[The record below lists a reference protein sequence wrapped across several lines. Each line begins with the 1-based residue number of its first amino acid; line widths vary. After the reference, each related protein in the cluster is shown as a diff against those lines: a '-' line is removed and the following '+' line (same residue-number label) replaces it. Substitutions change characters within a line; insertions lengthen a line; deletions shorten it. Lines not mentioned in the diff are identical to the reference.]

1 MNWFYWALGSAGFA
15 ALTALL
21 AKVGVTEVNSNLAM
35 AIRTSVAMLFSWA
48 LAWATVPAEEWATP
62 SSRSMIFLVLSGG
75 ATGLSWMCYFHAL
88 RLGPVARVAA
98 VDKLSVALAAILAV
112 TFLGERLDARSMAG
126 LALMVAGAALMAWK

>member
-21 AKVGVTEVNSNLAM
+21 AKVGVEDVNPNLAM
-35 AIRTSVAMLFSWA
+35 AVRTSVAMLFSWL
-48 LAWATVPAEEWATP
+48 LAWATMPAGGWSTP
-62 SSRSMIFLVLSGG
+62 APRSLLFLVLSGG

-88 RLGPVARVAA
+88 RVGPVSRVAA

-112 TFLGERLDARSMAG
+112 TFLGERLGPRGVAG
-126 LALMVAGAALMAWK
+126 LTLMVAGAALMAWK

>member
-1 MNWFYWALGSAGFA
+1 MNWFCWALGSAGFA

-21 AKVGVTEVNSNLAM
+21 AKVGVEDVNPNLAM
-35 AIRTSVAMLFSWA
+35 AVRTSVALFFSWA
-48 LAWATVPAEEWATP
+48 LAWATVPASDWIAP
-62 SSRSMIFLVLSGG
+62 SSRSTLFLVLSGS

-112 TFLGERLDARSMAG
+112 AFLGEKLDARSVAG
-126 LALMVAGAALMAWK
+126 LVLIVGGAALMAWK

>member
-21 AKVGVTEVNSNLAM
+21 AKVGVEDVNPNLAM
-35 AIRTSVAMLFSWA
+35 AVRTSVALFFSWA
-48 LAWATVPAEEWATP
+48 LAWATVPAGDWIAP
-62 SSRSMIFLVLSGG
+62 SSRSTLFLVLSGS

-88 RLGPVARVAA
+88 RLGPVSRVAA

-112 TFLGERLDARSMAG
+112 AFLGEKLDARSVAG
-126 LALMVAGAALMAWK
+126 LALIVAGAALMAWK

>member
-35 AIRTSVAMLFSWA
+35 AIRTSVAMLFSWG
-48 LAWATVPAEEWATP
+48 LAWATP